1 MTKTV
6 EIVDSMMGTGKSTA
20 IIAWMNSHP
29 LKRFV
34 YVSPL
39 LSEAGEG
46 GRLHQEAKATFHA
59 PEDLGDGKASSLL
72 ELLRLGAN
80 ISCTHSLYKLMTDE
94 HFDAISRFDYTVV
107 LDEEIGLIEAFHEYS
122 TSDLQW
128 LLNNNVISVDEKD
141 GMVSWISTT
150 TGAESPSHKYYRMR
164 QMCNAGCL
172 YTTKRSDT
180 MLTIQLPTK
189 LIECA
194 SRMIV
199 LTYMFDDGI
208 LDSFLKLK
216 GIEAIP
222 FTERLDLQTVSGQ
235 AIRQLLTITQPP
247 KKFNLRDKLSYSW
260 YVNPNKG
267 DIDAVK
273 NAIRSVAAKWGV
285 NKDCLLYTFPKH
297 RSIASDSRAAKIK
310 PNSYT
315 VKSNGSPCWLAI
327 QTRATNDYAHV
338 THIIS
343 AYNRFPNVAVAA
355 YLQDYEH
362 PVDKDRFA
370 LSELI
375 QFLWRGCI
383 RNGQPMH
390 VCIFSLRME
399 KLLKNWLDGLPD

>member
-6 EIVDSMMGTGKSTA
+6 EIVDSMMGTNKTTS
-20 IIAWMNSHP
+20 IIKWIDNQP
-29 LKRFV
+29 IKRFI

-39 LSEAGEG
+39 LSEAGMG
-46 GRLHQEAKATFHA
+46 GRLHQSITKSTFHA
-59 PEDLGDGKASSLL
+59 PEDLGDGKAASLL
-72 ELLRLGAN
+72 ELLKLGAN
-80 ISCTHSLYKLMTDE
+80 ISCTHSLYKLMTEE
-94 HFDAISRFDYTVV
+94 HFEYTVI
-107 LDEEIGLIEAFHEYS
+107 LDEEIGLIEAFNEYS
-122 TSDLQW
+122 TSDLRW

-180 MLTIQLPTK
+180 MLTIQLPSK

-194 SRMIV
+194 HRMIV
-199 LTYMFDDGI
+199 LTYLFDGGV

-216 GIEAIP
+216 GIKAIP
-222 FTERLDLQTVSGQ
+222 FTEHLDLQKVSGSK
-235 AIRQLLTITQPP
+235 IRELLIVDQPP
-247 KKFNLRDKLSYSW
+247 KKFDLRDKLTYSW
-260 YVNPNKG
+260 YLNPNKG
-267 DIDAVK
+267 DLDVVR
-273 NAIRSVAAKWGV
+273 NAIRNMALKWGV
-285 NKDCLLYTFPKH
+285 IKDNLMYTFPKH
-297 RSIASDSRAAKIK
+297 RSVASDGRAAKIK
-310 PNSYT
+310 PNSFT
-315 VKSNGSPCWLAI
+315 LRSDGSPCWLAA
-327 QTRATNDYAHV
+327 QTRATNDYAHI
-338 THIIS
+338 THIIH
-343 AYNRFPNVAVAA
+343 AYNRHPNVAVAA

-390 VCIFSLRME
+390 VCIFSSRME
-399 KLLKNWLDGLPD
+399 KLLKNWLDSLPD